1 MQDEYEGLPFAEA
14 EQRLR
19 DEIEAH
25 RQAMGPLGRR
35 RAELVAAEV
44 ARRGPGGA
52 RDVAEE
58 MGLSEPAVR
67 RLMREARLQ
76 TESSDQQSGAG
87 RS

>member
-1 MQDEYEGLPFAEA
+1 MHDEYEDLPLAQA

-52 RDVAEE
+52 IQVAAEL
-58 MGLSEPAVR
+58 GLSEAVVR
-67 RLMREARLQ
+67 RLVHEARKAA
-76 TESSDQQSGAG
+76 D
-87 RS
+87 

>member
-1 MQDEYEGLPFAEA
+1 MKNEHDGLTFAEV

-25 RQAMGPLGRR
+25 RKAMGPLGRR

-52 RDVAEE
+52 IEVAKE
-58 MGLSEPAVR
+58 MGLSEAAVR

-76 TESSDQQSGAG
+76 AESKAG
-87 RS
+87 